1 MTEAAL
7 ALCEQKKQ
15 NMGELL
21 ARVKAENEEQRDH
34 QSRARKK
41 EQEVQTDGRR
51 HNSTTNLI
59 LIYIASWFV

>member
-41 EQEVQTDGRR
+41 DQEVQKNGRS

-59 LIYIASWFV
+59 LIYIASWFI